1 MPAISEKI
9 VEALPAPATGNKLH
23 YFSGASLQ
31 GKKAPAGFAVRVT
44 AAGTKSFVLFHR
56 VNGKP
61 YLPTLGRWDA
71 NAQGGTLTVREA
83 IIAADKLAKAI
94 KNGKQDDPRPERTRR
109 LEDGDSEAG
118 LKIGGAWEGDDVE
131 PAKREQKQPGLLDKF
146 VERYVRKEAKL
157 RTADQI
163 AATFKRLVY
172 PEIGEFGIY
181 EIRRSHIVDMLD
193 EIADESGQAM
203 ADKVL
208 AYVRKAFNW
217 YAIRDDQF
225 SSPIVR
231 GMARDDASARNR
243 ILADDEIRDLWA
255 ALEIADVPACY
266 PRFIKMLLLTGTR
279 RNEAA
284 SMHSV
289 EIERDVWTIPG
300 SRYKRLPKHAGLDH
314 VIPLSAMALD
324 LIGGKPARAKNSW
337 FVFSTSKS
345 GPDREMELD
354 GAVAFS
360 GFSKAKAELDK
371 AIAAIRER
379 EGRAPMPQFRLHDLR
394 RTART
399 LMSRAGVQPDHAE
412 RCLGHII
419 VGVRG
424 VYDRFEF
431 LDEKRAAFKA
441 LAALVTRILN
451 PQANVSDFAAHR
463 AVQA

>member
-1 MPAISEKI
+1 MGDFLMPAISEKI
-9 VEALPAPATGNKLH
+9 VEALPAPDKGNKLH
-23 YFSGASLQ
+23 YFSGATLQ

-71 NAQGGTLTVREA
+71 NAQGGTLTVRDA
-83 IIAADKLAKAI
+83 IIAADKLAKAVR
-94 KNGKQDDPRPERTRR
+94 NGKQDDPRPERTRR

-131 PAKREQKQPGLLDKF
+131 LAKREQKQPGLLDKF
-146 VERYVRKEAKL
+146 FARYVVKEAKL

-163 AATFKRLVY
+163 KNAFARLVY
-172 PEIGEFGIY
+172 PEIGDLGIY

-193 EIADESGQAM
+193 EIADESGPAM
-203 ADKVL
+203 ADKAL

-217 YAIRDDQF
+217 HAIRDDQF

-231 GMARDDASARNR
+231 GMARDESGARNR

-255 ALEIADVPACY
+255 ALEIVENVPACY
-266 PRFIKMLLLTGTR
+266 PRFVKTLLLTGTR
-279 RNEAA
+279 RGEAA
-284 SMHSV
+284 NMHSI
-289 EIERDVWTIPG
+289 EIEGDVWTIPG
-300 SRYKRLPKHAGLDH
+300 ARYKRLPKHAGLDH
-314 VIPLSAMALD
+314 VIPLSTEAKAL
-324 LIGGKPARAKNSW
+324 ISGKPAGANGNSW
-337 FVFSTSKS
+337 FVFSRT
-345 GPDREMELD
+345 G
-354 GAVAFS
+354 GAKPVS
-360 GFSKAKAELDK
+360 GFSQAKRELDK
-371 AIAAIRER
+371 ATALIRAR
-379 EGRAPMPQFRLHDLR
+379 DGRAPMPNWRFHDLR

-424 VYDRFEF
+424 VYDRHEY
-431 LDEKRAAFKA
+431 LDEKRAAFEA
-441 LAALVTRILN
+441 LAALVSRVLN
-451 PQANVSDFAAHR
+451 PTANVEELATRR
-463 AVQA
+463 AVTS